1 MSLADSTGRSDK
13 ADISLTDEQQ
23 KKPYTVYD
31 LHSHTLYS
39 DGTLSPAELVVRAKE
54 QGVDYLAL
62 TDHDETSG
70 LLEAQQKADEV
81 KLNLIHG
88 VEVSVSWDYNQTIHI
103 VGLNIDK
110 ENVDLQKGLAIIRE
124 ERIRRAKKIADKLE
138 KAGIINVWQDIVEQN
153 GFEALTRTHFARF
166 LLAHNHVK
174 DIQQA
179 FKKWLGRKG
188 RAYVSGHWVPMKEAV
203 EWIVNSGGQA
213 VIAHPVRYGMTNRK
227 LEKLVLDFKDAGGV
241 GIEVVGNRYSANERA
256 AMASLARRFD
266 LLASVGSDFHAPG
279 NPYTELGR
287 NLGLAEHT
295 KPIWHDWK
303 E

>member
-1 MSLADSTGRSDK
+1 MNDVT
-13 ADISLTDEQQ
+13 TDNKNSKEIET
-23 KKPYTVYD
+23 KEFAVYD

-39 DGTLSPAELVVRAKE
+39 DGTLSPAELVERASE
-54 QGVDYLAL
+54 MGVDYLAL

-70 LLEAQQKADEV
+70 LDEAQKKADQLQL
-81 KLNLIHG
+81 KLIHG
-88 VEVSVSWDYNQTIHI
+88 VEISVSWDNNQTIHI

-110 ENVDLQKGLAIIRE
+110 NNSALQNGLSEIRL
-124 ERIRRAKKIADKLE
+124 ERIRRAKKIAYLLE
-138 KAGIINVWQDIVEQN
+138 KAGIENVWEDIVKEN

-166 LLAHNHVK
+166 LLKHNHVK

-188 RAYVSGHWVPMKEAV
+188 RAYVSGHWLPMEEGVK
-203 EWIVNSGGQA
+203 WIVDSGGQA

-241 GIEVVGNRYSANERA
+241 GLEVVGNRYSAQERSSMA
-256 AMASLARRFD
+256 AMAKKFE
-266 LLASVGSDFHAPG
+266 LLASVGSDFHSPG
-279 NPYTELGR
+279 NPYIELGR
-287 NLGLAEHT
+287 NLGLADHI
-295 KPIWHDWK
+295 KPIWHDWTN

>member
-1 MSLADSTGRSDK
+1 MNEESIINT
-13 ADISLTDEQQ
+13 
-23 KKPYTVYD
+23 PVYD

-70 LLEAQQKADEV
+70 LDEAQKKANEINI
-81 KLNLIHG
+81 NLVHG
-88 VEVSVSWDYNQTIHI
+88 VEISVSWDNNQTIHV

-110 ENVDLQKGLAIIRE
+110 DNEALQVGLAQIRQ
-124 ERIRRAKKIADKLE
+124 ERVRRAKKIALKME
-138 KAGIINVWQDIVEQN
+138 KCGIDNVWEIIVEEN

-166 LLAHNHVK
+166 LLKHEHVK

-188 RAYVSGHWVPMKEAV
+188 KAYVSGHWAPMKEGV
-203 EWIVNSGGQA
+203 NWILQSGGQA

-227 LEKLVLDFKDAGGV
+227 LEELVLDFKDVGGT
-241 GIEVVGNRYSANERA
+241 GLEVVGNRYSQQERSS
-256 AMASLARRFD
+256 MASMARRFD
-266 LLASVGSDFHAPG
+266 MLASVGSDFHSPG

-287 NLGLAEHT
+287 NLGLADHI

-303 E
+303 K

>member
-1 MSLADSTGRSDK
+1 MNEESVINT
-13 ADISLTDEQQ
+13 
-23 KKPYTVYD
+23 PVYD

-70 LLEAQQKADEV
+70 LDEAQKKANEV
-81 KLNLIHG
+81 NINLVHG
-88 VEVSVSWDYNQTIHI
+88 VEISVSWDNNQTIHV

-110 ENVDLQKGLAIIRE
+110 DNEALQVGLAQIRQ
-124 ERIRRAKKIADKLE
+124 ERVRRAKKIALKME
-138 KAGIINVWQDIVEQN
+138 KCGIDNVWEIIVEEN

-166 LLAHNHVK
+166 LLKHEHVK

-188 RAYVSGHWVPMKEAV
+188 KAYVSGHWAPMKEGV
-203 EWIVNSGGQA
+203 NWILQSGGQA

-227 LEKLVLDFKDAGGV
+227 LEELVLDFKDVGGT
-241 GIEVVGNRYSANERA
+241 GLEVVGNRYSQQERSS
-256 AMASLARRFD
+256 MASMARRFD
-266 LLASVGSDFHAPG
+266 MLASVGSDFHSPG

-287 NLGLAEHT
+287 NLGLADHI

-303 E
+303 K